1 MRADHKSMK
10 PPLQPVLRVSG
21 LSKSYQR
28 KGAGLWRN
36 SDVIAAASDV
46 TFDIFPGQTLALV
59 GSSGS
64 GKSTVARCVTR
75 VERPDAGQVW
85 LQGTDIAQL
94 DSRELSS
101 LRAKM
106 QMIFQDAATSMNA
119 RFTAAEV
126 IEEPLLIRRQGDKC
140 SRRTRAK
147 ELMQEV
153 GLSPEWGDRRALDF
167 SGGQRQRLAI
177 ARALT
182 LKPALLV
189 LDEALSGL
197 DLSIEAQVAN
207 LLIDLQTAHSLA
219 YLFISHDLALV
230 ARLADTIAVMAHG
243 RIVEQGPAAQ
253 VIANASHSETRAL
266 IAATKAA
273 QMNLAAVGAAL

>member
-1 MRADHKSMK
+1 
-10 PPLQPVLRVSG
+10 
-21 LSKSYQR
+21 
-28 KGAGLWRN
+28 
-36 SDVIAAASDV
+36 
-46 TFDIFPGQTLALV
+46 
-59 GSSGS
+59 
-64 GKSTVARCVTR
+64 
-75 VERPDAGQVW
+75 
-85 LQGTDIAQL
+85 
-94 DSRELSS
+94 
-101 LRAKM
+101 
-106 QMIFQDAATSMNA
+106 TSMNP
-119 RFTAAEV
+119 RFTAVEV

-197 DLSIEAQVAN
+197 DLSTEAQVAD

-219 YLFISHDLALV
+219 YLLISHDLALV
-230 ARLADTIAVMAHG
+230 
-243 RIVEQGPAAQ
+243 
-253 VIANASHSETRAL
+253 
-266 IAATKAA
+266 
-273 QMNLAAVGAAL
+273 

>member
-1 MRADHKSMK
+1 ME

-21 LSKSYQR
+21 LSKGYQR
-28 KGAGLWRN
+28 RRAGLWR
-36 SDVIAAASDV
+36 SGDVIAAASDV

-75 VERPDAGQVW
+75 LEKPDAGQVW
-85 LQGTDIAQL
+85 LQDTDIAQL
-94 DSRELSS
+94 DSRELSP

-106 QMIFQDAATSMNA
+106 QMIFQEAATSLNP

-126 IEEPLLIRRQGDKC
+126 IEEPLSIRRQGDKS

-153 GLSPEWGDRRALDF
+153 GLSPEWADRRALDF

-197 DLSIEAQVAN
+197 DLSTEAQVAN

-219 YLFISHDLALV
+219 YL
-230 ARLADTIAVMAHG
+230 
-243 RIVEQGPAAQ
+243 
-253 VIANASHSETRAL
+253 
-266 IAATKAA
+266 
-273 QMNLAAVGAAL
+273 